1 MLISTILARRSL
13 VVVSVAVALAACADS
28 SGVIAP
34 RTLASSLT
42 ATDITSAND
51 PLIPVYSLGGLR
63 RATPQSP
70 CRSGAYRQFDFWL
83 GDWQVRNAA
92 GSVVA
97 GSRIGSDLDG
107 CVITERWMPLAR
119 IRGRSLSSFDPAIG
133 QWRQTWVPEQGPGS
147 RPLRL
152 TGSLGDDGVMRM
164 SGTRHHW
171 YYGFP
176 YFDTYTWTP
185 IDADHVVQTATADIP
200 IFNFHSSGAFS
211 YERTQ
216 ALPTSQSPGS
226 TACQVGGDAAET
238 RMLDFTVGDWTVQ
251 AANGLHLGTSEIV
264 VDPTLSGCLIE
275 ETFTTP
281 KGYRAI
287 SWLYYDPIENK
298 FFRTYVDTEGARLE
312 LSGQPTVN
320 PLVMEG
326 TLSTPGE
333 GTARVRLTWTSI
345 SDAQLRQVW
354 SISRDDGASWRD
366 ALPLDLVRQ

>member
-1 MLISTILARRSL
+1 
-13 VVVSVAVALAACADS
+13 V
-28 SGVIAP
+28 
-34 RTLASSLT
+34 
-42 ATDITSAND
+42 
-51 PLIPVYSLGGLR
+51 
-63 RATPQSP
+63 
-70 CRSGAYRQFDFWL
+70 
-83 GDWQVRNAA
+83 
-92 GSVVA
+92 
-97 GSRIGSDLDG
+97 
-107 CVITERWMPLAR
+107 
-119 IRGRSLSSFDPAIG
+119 
-133 QWRQTWVPEQGPGS
+133 
-147 RPLRL
+147 
-152 TGSLGDDGVMRM
+152 
-164 SGTRHHW
+164 
-171 YYGFP
+171 
-176 YFDTYTWTP
+176 
-185 IDADHVVQTATADIP
+185 
-200 IFNFHSSGAFS
+200 FNFHSSGAFS

-216 ALPTSQSPGS
+216 ALPASQSPGS
-226 TACQVGGDAAET
+226 AACQAGGDAAET

-333 GTARVRLTWTSI
+333 GTARVKLTWTSI
-345 SDAQLRQVW
+345 SDAQLRQLW

-366 ALPLDLVRQ
+366 ALSLDLVRQ